1 MSLPTDLARAVAFL
15 SRLPVPSRFFDG
27 DDGRLSRTVRAFPL
41 AGIVLSLPAA
51 LLLSLL
57 AWIEAP
63 PLLAAGLAVALQAGV
78 TGALHEDGLADTADG
93 LGAGADRQRAL
104 DIMKDS
110 RIGVFG
116 VVALLMALLLR
127 VAALAAL
134 IPVLSPAGLFLV
146 VLAAAAASRAAMV
159 WHWKS
164 LPPARPDGVAA
175 SDDRKPTRP
184 GRRSPP
190 ASALRWLRSGWRP
203 GSARPSPR
211 SSPSLPPTGFSACG
225 PATASVAR
233 PATRSAPRS
242 KLWNWPSWSRSP
254 HCSDPCCPQ

>member
-15 SRLPVPSRFFDG
+15 SRLPVPSRFFEG

-175 SDDRKPTRP
+175 SAGRP
-184 GRRSPP
+184 ETHAAWTAL
-190 ASALRWLRSGWRP
+190 ASGLGFALVALWLAAG
-203 GSARPSPR
+203 
-211 SSPSLPPTGFSACG
+211 LG
-225 PATASVAR
+225 PALAALLALVAAYWLFSVR
-233 PATRSAPRS
+233 TGHRLGGATGDTIGATQQVVE
-242 KLWNWPSWSRSP
+242 LAILVTLATLL
-254 HCSDPCCPQ
+254 